1 MNISKNL
8 NKAEID
14 NLSDTAKDFFYFVQS
29 FGNNL
34 KVRDFVSLWM
44 AEDPIHRLDTVTY
57 GIFQIYFYNNLFNA
71 AVNSKIQNNKKLAK
85 KQSKLY

>member
-1 MNISKNL
+1 MNVSKSL
-8 NKAEID
+8 NKVEID
-14 NLSDTAKDFFYFVQS
+14 TLSNTAKEFFYFVQS

-44 AEDPIHRLDTVTY
+44 AEDPIHSLDTVTH
-57 GIFQIYFYNNLFNA
+57 GIFQIYFYNNLFNPDI
-71 AVNSKIQNNKKLAK
+71 NSKIQNNKNLAK

>member
-1 MNISKNL
+1 MNVSKSL

-14 NLSDTAKDFFYFVQS
+14 NLSNTAKEFFYFVQS

-34 KVRDFVSLWM
+34 KVHDFASLWM
-44 AEDPIHRLDTVTY
+44 AEDPIHSLDTVTH
-57 GIFQIYFYNNLFNA
+57 GIFQIYFYNNLFNPDI
-71 AVNSKIQNNKKLAK
+71 NSKIQNNKNLAK

>member
-1 MNISKNL
+1 MNVSKSL

-14 NLSDTAKDFFYFVQS
+14 NLSDTAKEFFYFVQL

-34 KVRDFVSLWM
+34 KVRDFVNLWI
-44 AEDPIHRLDTVTY
+44 AEDPIHSLDTVTH
-57 GIFQIYFYNNLFNA
+57 GIFQIYFYNNLFNPDI
-71 AVNSKIQNNKKLAK
+71 NSKIQNNKNLAK

>member
-1 MNISKNL
+1 MNVSKSL

-14 NLSDTAKDFFYFVQS
+14 NLSDTAKEFFYFVQL

-34 KVRDFVSLWM
+34 KVRDFVNLWM
-44 AEDPIHRLDTVTY
+44 AEGLIHSLDTVTY
-57 GIFQIYFYNNLFNA
+57 GIFQIYFYNNLFNPN
-71 AVNSKIQNNKKLAK
+71 VNSKIQNNKNLAK